1 MEKRLD
7 ADAPLGFL
15 LSGGLDSSLVCAIS
29 AKLLG
34 KKIRTFAIGMDL
46 DPIDL
51 KYAREVADFI
61 GAEHTEVSMTKQ
73 DVLDALE
80 PVIALLGTYDITT
93 IRASIGMYLCCNQNL
108 LFHGC
113 VPMDEEGNF
122 AVFRTQDGEALSGK
136 AFMDYTETMA
146 RQGYYGAPGSPER
159 QLGKDFL
166 WYLWCGRISPLYGR
180 DKMTTFERLLIGEPA
195 LCKEE
200 KNPYYIFSSK
210 AETCLRILQEFG
222 LNSEYSHI
230 INGHVPV
237 RSKDGETPVKAGGRL
252 IVIDGGF
259 CKVYQP
265 QTGIAGYTLIYNSHG
280 IRITSHEPFG
290 GVQDAI
296 RNNKDILS
304 TSMIFETRDSR
315 IKIADTDDGQ
325 IIREHIQDL
334 KLLLAAYQAGLLKE
348 EHKGGHSGE

>member
-1 MEKRLD
+1 MILFKLEGQIILRNPAFGMESRLLLD
-7 ADAPLGFL
+7 KIDYDKGAIVLGGKEYPLKDWAFPTVNRTDPYKLSPEEAAVMSQLRFSFQQSEKLQRHVKFL
-15 LSGGLDSSLVCAIS
+15 YSKG
-29 AKLLG
+29 
-34 KKIRTFAIGMDL
+34 
-46 DPIDL
+46 
-51 KYAREVADFI
+51 
-61 GAEHTEVSMTKQ
+61 
-73 DVLDALE
+73 
-80 PVIALLGTYDITT
+80 
-93 IRASIGMYLCCNQNL
+93 GMYLCCNQNL

-113 VPMDEEGNF
+113 VPRDEEGNF

-259 CKVYQP
+259 CQGDQP